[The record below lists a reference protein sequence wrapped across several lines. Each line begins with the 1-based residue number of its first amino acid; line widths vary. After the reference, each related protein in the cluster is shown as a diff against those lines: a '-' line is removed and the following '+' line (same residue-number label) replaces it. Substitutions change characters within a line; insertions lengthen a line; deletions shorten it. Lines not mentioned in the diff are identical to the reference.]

1 MTSTVEITYLYNGFS
16 LRINENIMNRA
27 VRVKTAVKDK
37 IKRVFEKNEVAVNND
52 VTAPVIEK
60 ESLIDL
66 SHENLLNLN
75 DILNRLE
82 EQTGITHNANRAVLF
97 TGPLVAKINK
107 VTKKWFDGMPRVE
120 KKIEI
125 PVSTEMP
132 SVNMSN
138 HLGGEVVPGNW
149 NYVPEKEVEET
160 PVSLEPT
167 LEAVPNIPVMDNIP
181 LAEVTPVAEPEVS
194 VPVESVSAVEPVVPA
209 IEPQVNVPT
218 VETQEQLV
226 VNTVPQVEIPTVS
239 ENTDIYRF
247 PSFEFNMESIAP
259 KVQNTAVVS
268 EENTSS
274 FDFVP
279 EPKSVD
285 EVSKEEYVSEPV
297 SLGEKTPAVENN
309 VFTFE
314 MPSFDYSFPSIDN
327 EEVKQD
333 TISDKIEEP
342 IVAAPVSNNISEVE
356 EKIGDLLNR
365 EFTPNPANN
374 FVPEHIDNRPAEDK
388 IDELLGRNKV
398 VENTTVETAIEP
410 IVTNVP
416 EQKEEKPAITQGQ
429 IIARLRRVN
438 NEMAEK
444 DATIKSLT
452 AKNDT
457 LREEVSA
464 NKDKVAEYEVKVTD
478 LTAKNTDLI
487 SQNERLTTKLEEV
500 ETNSRATISKLE
512 AKVTELTQAKSDE
525 LESLRRQL
533 EELKIRHTDEISS
546 MREKH
551 SAELKSVTESK
562 DKQIQAIYSTI
573 SEALGETGEDYTR
586 SMAA

>member
-107 VTKKWFDGMPRVE
+107 VTKKWFDGMPRLE

-181 LAEVTPVAEPEVS
+181 VAELNSVLDNVVPKEESTLPEV
-194 VPVESVSAVEPVVPA
+194 
-209 IEPQVNVPT
+209 
-218 VETQEQLV
+218 TQEQV
-226 VNTVPQVEIPTVS
+226 NIPVADSAIEDPIVNTAPQVEIPAVS

-247 PSFEFNMESIAP
+247 PSFDFNMESVAP
-259 KVQNTAVVS
+259 AVQNTNIVS
-268 EENTSS
+268 EEASS
-274 FDFVP
+274 TFDFVL
-279 EPKSVD
+279 EPKAVE
-285 EVSKEEYVSEPV
+285 EVSKDEYVSEPV
-297 SLGEKTPAVENN
+297 SIGEENP
-309 VFTFE
+309 TFE
-314 MPSFDYSFPSIDN
+314 MPSFDYSFPSTN
-327 EEVKQD
+327 KEEVKQD

-398 VENTTVETAIEP
+398 VENATVETTIEP

-533 EELKIRHTDEISS
+533 EELKTRHADEISS

-573 SEALGETGEDYTR
+573 SEALGETSEDYTR